1 MNKEIK
7 IMMALNYFH
16 TNDTYDVSE
25 LKELIGIDI
34 SQLTA
39 LLKEAHQRNWIT
51 YSNKPTVMYYDNTGI
66 LIKI

>member
-25 LKELIGIDI
+25 LKELIGIDV

-39 LLKEAHQRNWIT
+39 LLKMFI
-51 YSNKPTVMYYDNTGI
+51 VF
-66 LIKI
+66 